1 MNMLLLYNITFIWH
15 KSHDTGEFMHHTS
28 TDSFVVTVL
37 CDFVFF
43 MYYKGPRVTVVRHL
57 F

>member
-1 MNMLLLYNITFIWH
+1 MR
-15 KSHDTGEFMHHTS
+15 HTS

-37 CDFVFF
+37 CDFVFT
-43 MYYKGPRVTVVRHL
+43 YYKGPRVTVVRHL